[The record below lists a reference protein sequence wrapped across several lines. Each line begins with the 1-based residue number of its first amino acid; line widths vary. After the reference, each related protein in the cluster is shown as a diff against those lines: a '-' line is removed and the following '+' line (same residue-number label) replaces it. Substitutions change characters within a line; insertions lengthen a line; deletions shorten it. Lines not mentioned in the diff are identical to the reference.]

1 MSVED
6 HVDCCQQPKLDTVKS
21 LYQGRHDCEALRQ
34 CQHCGAF
41 WFYRYHEYVTFV
53 SDDDDWTVWYSML
66 TDEDAKQIQEAQ
78 ERPDLGFLAQRPGVM
93 IDKEGVRKVSGQPSD
108 PWY

>member
-34 CQHCGAF
+34 CQNCGAF
-41 WFYRYHEYVTFV
+41 WFYRYHEYVTFE
-53 SDDDDWTVWYSML
+53 SDDDWTVWYSRL
-66 TDEDAKQIQEAQ
+66 TNDDARQIVSSDDRTDLSFL
-78 ERPDLGFLAQRPGVM
+78 ERRAGFM
-93 IDKEGVRKVSGQPSD
+93 IDASGVQRVDGQPD
-108 PWY
+108 HPWQ